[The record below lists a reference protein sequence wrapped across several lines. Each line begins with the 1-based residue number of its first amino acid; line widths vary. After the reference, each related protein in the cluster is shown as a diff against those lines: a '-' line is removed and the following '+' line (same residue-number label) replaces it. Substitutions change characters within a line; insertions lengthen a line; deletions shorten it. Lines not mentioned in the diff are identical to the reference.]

1 MATTLWLSAP
11 GLNGR
16 ALREI
21 GWEFVCRKCLNI
33 HFHQAHEGTTKIR
46 FRVAAAIDNYGDCG
60 DDPTMRANDVDCL
73 LHSPAARDDV
83 FYYDESFA
91 RRNLKTA
98 AQNKFTVFFFDKDVA
113 FA

>member
-16 ALREI
+16 DLHEI

-46 FRVAAAIDNYGDCG
+46 FRVAAAISRCSFSPGTRGNRHLAMSTVEGKSAAYVCENFTCKAPVTDSSKL
-60 DDPTMRANDVDCL
+60 AEL
-73 LHSPAARDDV
+73 LA
-83 FYYDESFA
+83 
-91 RRNLKTA
+91 K
-98 AQNKFTVFFFDKDVA
+98 
-113 FA
+113 